1 MAQIAIRQGQLFH
14 TDNHTLYTIANGS
27 VTASYPGGTA
37 LLSEGDTAGIFELF
51 GGNYFF
57 TYQANEDIVLNTR
70 TFSSPEV
77 LQDFLAQNNQSRQ
90 QLFSSALSQMQS
102 LFRQYE
108 MTVYECQSSYES
120 LLNDYKYYVFLCQKY
135 QYPAQSLT
143 GFDKI
148 KAPVMTSSGFLSSY
162 YERLGLSDAAVP
174 LYSDAWLTVGS
185 LFHFGRD
192 CEQLLQNSRELS
204 AYRNQI
210 TSLYL
215 NSEGTD
221 LITLNL
227 SLLSRF
233 RPGQED
239 APALLAKV
247 LLMLTNPAISAHPD
261 TALLQERKTRFQQQK
276 TRLTESTGK
285 TEAPEE
291 TDASALLEAS
301 LEQILGYSG
310 LTIEEKE
317 TLRQL
322 VSQYKALPDRTSTE
336 ENARLLYRKLT
347 DSFLLLYRNISMKAL
362 QDTNIPIVVQM
373 FLYFGYLDETLAGT
387 EHALELYKMAA
398 AIKPPAAGSH
408 IYPLFFWLKEIYE
421 GRKEPSR
428 NEFDEEYSDALHH
441 LKLKGSITAAQ
452 EKELLGNTLRK
463 VEYELNCMFPQ
474 VNKMT
479 YGRIS
484 TYCPVFSEHNVLR
497 SLSTSLITAGKLEDA
512 VQKIRAIDYSAFY
525 RETIYSN
532 PDIGINKEYI
542 HLEVLPDFILMP
554 NVGTRGVMW
563 QEIENRR
570 RTTSCRMMLSIFHL
584 EELYPAIIH
593 LTGEYRWEM
602 CRRVQGARWND
613 LTELSL
619 TSEYFDYIQ
628 FYRKNNDLSPDAR
641 EKIKSSLVKT
651 KNNYKEMFVLD
662 YMAWILYESAS
673 SPRLNKVARNI
684 LFNYC
689 PFPKEIRG
697 TLDNNPIYREILD
710 RYNVRNA
717 QKIHHMELVRQ
728 KLGNL
733 RSGVPDEI
741 EREYQYLNS

>member
-1 MAQIAIRQGQLFH
+1 MAQTVIKRGQLFY

-27 VTASYPGGTA
+27 ITASYPGGNI

-51 GGNYFF
+51 GKNYLF
-57 TYQANEDIVLNTR
+57 TYQANENTILNTC
-70 TFSSPEV
+70 TFSFPEA
-77 LQDFLAQNNQSRQ
+77 LQEFLAQNDRIRQ
-90 QLFSSALSQMQS
+90 LLFSSALSQMQA

-108 MTVYECQSSYES
+108 MTFQECQAQYES

-135 QYPAQSLT
+135 QYPAQGLA

-148 KAPVMTSSGFLSSY
+148 KAPVRALSGFLASF
-162 YERLGLSDAAVP
+162 YERLGASDAAAP
-174 LYSDAWLTVGS
+174 LCSDSWLTVGS

-192 CEQLLQNSRELS
+192 CEQLLQNSKELS
-204 AYRNQI
+204 EYKKQI
-210 TSLYL
+210 SSLCL
-215 NSEGTD
+215 NSTETN
-221 LITLNL
+221 LLALNL

-239 APALLAKV
+239 APALLSRV
-247 LLMLTNPAISAHPD
+247 LFMLTNLEMNAGSD
-261 TALLQERKTRFQQQK
+261 TALLQEYQTRFKQQQA
-276 TRLTESTGK
+276 RLIESSDQ
-285 TEAPEE
+285 TEALEG
-291 TDASALLEAS
+291 TDTSALLVDS
-301 LEQILGYSG
+301 LEQILGYSQ

-322 VSQYKALPDRTSTE
+322 INQYKALPDKTSTE

-347 DSFLLLYRNISMKAL
+347 DSFLLLYRNISIKAL
-362 QDTNIPIVVQM
+362 QDTKIPIIVQM
-373 FLYFGYLDETLAGT
+373 FLYFGYLDESLAGI
-387 EHALELYKMAA
+387 EQALELYNLTGR
-398 AIKPPAAGSH
+398 IKPPAAGSH

-428 NEFDEEYSDALHH
+428 NEFDEEYSDALHQ
-441 LKLKGSITAAQ
+441 LKLKGSITAAEEQ
-452 EKELLGNTLRK
+452 EFLNNTLRK

-484 TYCPVFSEHNVLR
+484 TYCPVFSGHNVLHALSS
-497 SLSTSLITAGKLEDA
+497 SLVTAERLNDS
-512 VQKIRAIDYSAFY
+512 VQKIRTIDYSAFY

-532 PDIGINKEYI
+532 PDIGINKEYV
-542 HLEVLPDFILMP
+542 HLEALPDFILMP

-563 QEIENRR
+563 QEIEKRR

-584 EELYPAIIH
+584 EELYPAVIH

-602 CRRVQGARWND
+602 CKRMQGARWND
-613 LTELSL
+613 VTELSL

-641 EKIKSSLVKT
+641 EKIKNSLVKT

-662 YMAWILYESAS
+662 YMTWILYESAS

-689 PFPKEIRG
+689 PFPKEIRSI
-697 TLDNNPIYREILD
+697 LENNPIYREILD
-710 RYNVRNA
+710 RYNLRNA
-717 QKIHHMELVRQ
+717 QKIRRIELVRQ

-733 RSGVPDEI
+733 KNGIPDEI
-741 EREYQYLNS
+741 EREYQYLNI